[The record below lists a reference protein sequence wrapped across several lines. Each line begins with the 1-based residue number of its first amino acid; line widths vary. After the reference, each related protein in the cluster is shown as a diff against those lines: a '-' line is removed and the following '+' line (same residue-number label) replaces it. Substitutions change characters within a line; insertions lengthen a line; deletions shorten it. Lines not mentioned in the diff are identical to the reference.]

1 MRHPF
6 DGIIHP
12 DSEEPAGSVPETAAP
27 ADDTDQR
34 STRRSFLGALSAV
47 LGGAAGLFASG
58 EAFAQRGWVTTQALG
73 EEGGRGRPY
82 PPGLGG
88 SPPPG
93 HGGIPPGHRRRVT
106 TQALGEE
113 GGRRFR
119 RGYPY

>member
-6 DGIIHP
+6 DGIIHL
-12 DSEEPAGSVPETAAP
+12 DGMEPSGPGTAAP
-27 ADDTDQR
+27 AGDAER
-34 STRRSFLGALSAV
+34 PSTRRSFLGALTAIV
-47 LGGAAGLFASG
+47 GGAAGLLAAS
-58 EAFAQRGWVTTQALG
+58 EASAQRGFVTTQALG

-88 SPPPG
+88 YPPPG

>member
-12 DSEEPAGSVPETAAP
+12 AGSVPEAAAP
-27 ADDTDQR
+27 ADDADRR
-34 STRRSFLGALSAV
+34 STRRSFLGVLSVA
-47 LGGAAGLFASG
+47 LGGAAGLLVANEAS
-58 EAFAQRGWVTTQALG
+58 AQRGFVTTQALG

-88 SPPPG
+88 YPPPG